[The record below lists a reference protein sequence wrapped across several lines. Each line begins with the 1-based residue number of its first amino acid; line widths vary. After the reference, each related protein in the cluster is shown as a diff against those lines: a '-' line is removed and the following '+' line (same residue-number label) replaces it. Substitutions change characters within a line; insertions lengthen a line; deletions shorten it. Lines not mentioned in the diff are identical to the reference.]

1 MSKLL
6 LILKIL
12 LITPIQI
19 FFLVLTA
26 SVIMILDKLSK
37 STAYFFPDQLA
48 MAAGL
53 ILLPIL

>member
-1 MSKLL
+1 VSKLL
-6 LILKIL
+6 IILKIL

-37 STAYFFPDQLA
+37 TTAYFFPDQLA

-53 ILLPIL
+53 FLLPML